1 MKVWQAPFK
10 KVSGVSHKNI
20 TKEML
25 TSLWLNRKADFVSKL
40 LKKIRTA
47 ENSFLDRSKTNPP
60 LPTLMSLL
68 YNLCLTEEN
77 SIKLEANN

>member
-25 TSLWLNRKADFVSKL
+25 TSLWLSRKADFVNKL

-47 ENSFLDRSKTNPP
+47 ENNFFRSFEDKSA
-60 LPTLMSLL
+60 
-68 YNLCLTEEN
+68 
-77 SIKLEANN
+77 IIDFDVFIV